1 MQVEQSSVQELVI
14 TNNARSNR
22 SKKAEHRGG
31 EEQSL
36 LLCYKTKQLAT
47 ALLTYERCKILMQ
60 KLSAE

>member
-1 MQVEQSSVQELVI
+1 VQELVI

-22 SKKAEHRGG
+22 SKKAEHRGK

-36 LLCYKTKQLAT
+36 LLSYKTRQLTT
-47 ALLTYERCKILMQ
+47 ALLTNERCEILMQ